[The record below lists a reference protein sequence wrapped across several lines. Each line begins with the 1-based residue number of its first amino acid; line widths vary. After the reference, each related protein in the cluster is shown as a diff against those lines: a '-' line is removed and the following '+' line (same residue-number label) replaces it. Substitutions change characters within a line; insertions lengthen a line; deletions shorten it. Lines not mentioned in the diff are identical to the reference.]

1 MIKNIK
7 NTLKNFTPYINGHE
21 AMKKA
26 SVLIPIVSIN
36 NVNHILFEVRSEKL
50 RSQPNEISFP
60 GGVIEN
66 NETPVVACIRE
77 TCEELGTNPNNI
89 EIISE
94 IDLFISPA
102 NIIIHP
108 FVGIIKD
115 ISDLNISLDEVDHTF
130 LVPISHLLENKP
142 ICYKNKVQV
151 VPNKNFPYEIIP
163 NKNNYKF
170 KSGNYDSLF
179 YIYNDYVIW
188 GITGKILE
196 NFLNIISK

>member
-1 MIKNIK
+1 M
-7 NTLKNFTPYINGHE
+7 
-21 AMKKA
+21 
-26 SVLIPIVSIN
+26 N
-36 NVNHILFEVRSEKL
+36 NVNFILFKVKSKKL

-60 GGVIEN
+60 GGVIEK
-66 NETPVVACIRE
+66 NETPIEACIRE
-77 TCEELGTNPNNI
+77 TCEELGTNPTNI
-89 EIISE
+89 EIINE
-94 IDLFISPA
+94 IDLFISPT

-115 ISDLNISLDEVDHTF
+115 INDLNINLDEVDYTF
-130 LVPISHLLENKP
+130 LVPISYFIENEP
-142 ICYKNKVQV
+142 ICYKNKVQII
-151 VPNKNFPYEIIP
+151 PSKDFPYDIIP

-170 KSGNYDSLF
+170 KSCIYDSLF